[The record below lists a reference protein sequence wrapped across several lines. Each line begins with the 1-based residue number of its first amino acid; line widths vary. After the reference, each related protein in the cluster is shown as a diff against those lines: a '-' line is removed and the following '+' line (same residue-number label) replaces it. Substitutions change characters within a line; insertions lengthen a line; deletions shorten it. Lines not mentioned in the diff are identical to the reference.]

1 MLKSD
6 DSLRL
11 TVTMPWVYL
20 LIAGLL
26 EIGFASTL
34 NLTERFTR
42 LWPSVFFFAFCFGS
56 FFFLQ
61 RAAEKIPIGTAY
73 AVWTGI
79 GAAGTVIVG
88 TLFFKE
94 PLPFARA
101 FFLSTLIGSIVGLK
115 LTSTGAH

>member
-1 MLKSD
+1 
-6 DSLRL
+6 
-11 TVTMPWVYL
+11 MPWVYL

-34 NLTERFTR
+34 KLTERFTKF
-42 LWPSVFFFAFCFGS
+42 WPSAIFLVFCYGS
-56 FFFLQ
+56 FFFLE

-79 GAAGTVIVG
+79 GAAGTVLVG

-94 PLPFARA
+94 PLSFGRA
-101 FFLSTLIGSIVGLK
+101 CFLITLIGSIIGLK
-115 LTSTGAH
+115 LTSATAP